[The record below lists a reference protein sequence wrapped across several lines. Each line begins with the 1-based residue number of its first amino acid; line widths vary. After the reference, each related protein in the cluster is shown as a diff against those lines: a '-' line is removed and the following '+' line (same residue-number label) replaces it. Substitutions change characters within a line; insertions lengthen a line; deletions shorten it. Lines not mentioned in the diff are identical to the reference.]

1 MEIQLLSKYRPLP
14 HKNLCMAQKIE
25 SLIIFKGMYFFS
37 QAIID
42 RLLLDGNFPTKSSL
56 KMEQTVLHFIMT
68 AKKHKHSQNKNS
80 FCVV

>member
-1 MEIQLLSKYRPLP
+1 MHGP
-14 HKNLCMAQKIE
+14 KNRKFNNFQGDVFL
-25 SLIIFKGMYFFS
+25 FP
-37 QAIID
+37 